1 MHQERLRLRCIRQ
14 ASLRSKLV
22 CGVGPSWLTVH
33 SIWMAGSVLARL
45 DARFCLR
52 NARLII
58 GGPVCPWCSPFVCNC
73 DHGWAEHKQVELAE
87 APSSSI
93 SGMLAAAA
101 AAELDAM
108 QTVQRGG
115 SNANG

>member
-1 MHQERLRLRCIRQ
+1 MSSPCGCQ
-14 ASLRSKLV
+14 ALPAECHADYSQP
-22 CGVGPSWLTVH
+22 C
-33 SIWMAGSVLARL
+33 AARP
-45 DARFCLR
+45 C
-52 NARLII
+52 
-58 GGPVCPWCSPFVCNC
+58 CSPFVCNC